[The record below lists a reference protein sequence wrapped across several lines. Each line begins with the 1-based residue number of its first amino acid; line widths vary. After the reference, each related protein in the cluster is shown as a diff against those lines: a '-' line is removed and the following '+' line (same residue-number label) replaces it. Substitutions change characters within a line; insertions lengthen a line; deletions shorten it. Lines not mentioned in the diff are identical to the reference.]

1 MLLEDDAGVMFPSH
15 TPSTLQFSLHKR
27 QVHLKEWQGVT
38 VNQMVPPITDVIP
51 MWTHCLSES
60 LFPLH
65 SSVDLV
71 NTVFVLF
78 SSFGL
83 VGF

>member
-1 MLLEDDAGVMFPSH
+1 M
-15 TPSTLQFSLHKR
+15 
-27 QVHLKEWQGVT
+27 HLKEWQGVT

-83 VGF
+83 VGFKVLIGDCEMVHQLRALAALPE